1 MVTGVGD
8 LVLGK
13 EDYPT
18 LTRLSYSLEKQ
29 SGNILIFNGSFF
41 GSLLAFVGI
50 LWALSLANGIRCL
63 TDCCCFEL
71 SYRSVNWPRVRRRSL
86 PQYPVMIL

>member
-29 SGNILIFNGSFF
+29 SGKILIFYGNLSRYICVISF
-41 GSLLAFVGI
+41 L
-50 LWALSLANGIRCL
+50 N
-63 TDCCCFEL
+63 
-71 SYRSVNWPRVRRRSL
+71 
-86 PQYPVMIL
+86 

>member
-29 SGNILIFNGSFF
+29 SGNILMFNGSFF

-50 LWALSLANGIRCL
+50 CPVIISEWHPLSHRLL
-63 TDCCCFEL
+63 LF
-71 SYRSVNWPRVRRRSL
+71 
-86 PQYPVMIL
+86 

>member
-29 SGNILIFNGSFF
+29 SGKKLIFNGSFS
-41 GSLLAFVGI
+41 GTLIAVVNICLVIISEWHPLSHRLLW
-50 LWALSLANGIRCL
+50 LW
-63 TDCCCFEL
+63 
-71 SYRSVNWPRVRRRSL
+71 
-86 PQYPVMIL
+86 

>member
-29 SGNILIFNGSFF
+29 SGKISIFYGN
-41 GSLLAFVGI
+41 
-50 LWALSLANGIRCL
+50 
-63 TDCCCFEL
+63 
-71 SYRSVNWPRVRRRSL
+71 RVFHDTRFC
-86 PQYPVMIL
+86 QII

>member
-50 LWALSLANGIRCL
+50 CLVIISEWHPLSHRLL
-63 TDCCCFEL
+63 LF
-71 SYRSVNWPRVRRRSL
+71 
-86 PQYPVMIL
+86 